1 MTPHSTEP
9 AVRAS
14 AMLQAQVLTLAGWL
28 ATVVAVIGILWWGVE
43 RTLEERRLSVQALAM
58 QQASARAA
66 SYALQLED
74 LTDRMDQVADQIAA
88 QWRQSPSTVDL
99 RGSLTGLL
107 SKPREMYVIILD
119 AEGRVVA
126 SSFPP
131 KAKSIPRLEYFEAL
145 RAGCC
150 AGWQVTPS
158 SFAPVVGKDVIRFSR
173 RLERPDGSFGGA
185 LVFAAP
191 PDFLETFQD
200 NSVIG
205 PRDFV
210 TVRKLDGPVL
220 STKMGKDQPRRIF
233 YLAHPKFPTPRGIRY
248 EEPEKFKDG
257 YGRYIGWQKHSTL
270 PLVALAAMAEADAM
284 AEFHATAQSYRSFA
298 SIASGALLLV
308 GLVMIVLTVKL
319 NVRRA
324 AEEEVRR
331 TYRMATDAANE
342 GFYMLRP
349 VFDKV
354 GILRDL
360 QVEDC
365 NERAANLF
373 GMLRS
378 ELLGV
383 RVTEALNPNL
393 QARLMEI
400 CERAIRYGSVED
412 ELRVPVESQLR
423 AAWLYR
429 RAVYAG
435 AGIALTLRDISES
448 KAHEEELNRL
458 ANHDALTG
466 LPNRHWL
473 THQLPIA
480 IERAQRSH
488 TRLALL
494 FIDLDNFKLVN
505 DTMGH
510 DVGDALLFEASARIR
525 SAVRASDHVARLG
538 GDEFTVVLEQ
548 VDDAETVGQIAQKI
562 INALSAP
569 YASIGGVADRVSA
582 SVGASLYPD
591 DATSPETLL
600 KYADIAMYASKT
612 MGKARYAEYEPRM
625 SEALLARVGSPP
637 SPAPEVAS

>member
-1 MTPHSTEP
+1 MTHLAPQS
-9 AVRAS
+9 AVRGS
-14 AMLQAQVLTLAGWL
+14 TMLQGQVLTLAGWL
-28 ATVVAVIGILWWGVE
+28 ATVAAVIGILWWGVE
-43 RTLEERRLSVQALAM
+43 RTLEERRQSVQTLTM
-58 QQASARAA
+58 QQASARAT

-74 LTDRMDQVADQIAA
+74 LTDRMDQVAAQIIA
-88 QWRQSPSTVDL
+88 QWRQSPSGMNI
-99 RGSLTGLL
+99 RASLTGLL
-107 SKPREMYVIILD
+107 SKHHQMYVIILD
-119 AEGRVVA
+119 ARGRVVA

-131 KAKSIPRLEYFEAL
+131 KATAIPRLEFFEAL
-145 RAGCC
+145 KAGCC
-150 AGWQVTPS
+150 TGWQVTPA
-158 SFAPVVGKDVIRFSR
+158 SFAPVVGKEVIRFSR
-173 RLERPDGSFGGA
+173 RLDRPDGSFGGA

-191 PDFLETFQD
+191 PNFLETFQD

-220 STKMGKDQPRRIF
+220 TTKLGAGQPRRIF
-233 YLAHPKFPTPRGIRY
+233 YLSHPKFDAPRGVRY
-248 EEPEKFKDG
+248 EAPEKFKDG
-257 YGRYIGWQKHSTL
+257 FGRHVGWQKHSTL
-270 PLVALAAMAEADAM
+270 PIVALAAMAEADAM
-284 AEFHATAQSYRSFA
+284 AEFDATAQSYRSFA
-298 SIASGALLLV
+298 SIASGALLMV
-308 GLVMIVLTVKL
+308 GFAMVVLTVKL
-319 NVRRA
+319 NARRA

-349 VFDKV
+349 LFDKA

-378 ELLGV
+378 DLLGV
-383 RVTEALNPNL
+383 RVSQALNPNL
-393 QARLMEI
+393 QARLMET
-400 CERAIRYGSVED
+400 CERAIRYGTVED

-429 RAVYAG
+429 RAVCAG

-480 IERAQRSH
+480 IDRAQRSH
-488 TRLALL
+488 GRLALL

-510 DVGDALLFEASARIR
+510 DAGDALLLEASARIR
-525 SAVRASDHVARLG
+525 SAVRASDLVARLG

-548 VDDAETVGQIAQKI
+548 VDDPETVGQIAQKI
-562 INALSAP
+562 ITALSAP
-569 YASIGGVADRVSA
+569 YPSIGGVANRVSA

-591 DATSPETLL
+591 DATAPETLL

-612 MGKARYAEYEPRM
+612 AGKARFAEYDPRM
-625 SEALLARVGSPP
+625 SEALLARIGSPLP
-637 SPAPEVAS
+637 TPEAAS